1 MSFKALTKKKEIKE
15 ASGLKHFDFGGRQSK
30 NGLASE
36 TVTNFFIQQAKD
48 LGLSFVE
55 VKNFINEEESMY
67 ISWKDL
73 RKALKPIKESASK
86 FKRIAVKPINE
97 ASTMSNTKA
106 IVDTKN
112 NVVLLAKSDQYEE
125 ALVDYIKNNGS
136 ITEDDLK
143 LIDTVQQA

>member
-1 MSFKALTKKKEIKE
+1 MPLKKVTAKKPINE
-15 ASGLKHFDFGGRQSK
+15 ASGLKHFDFGEHRSK

-48 LGLSFVE
+48 LGLSFEE

-73 RKALKPIKESASK
+73 RKALKPIKESSSK

-97 ASTMSNTKA
+97 ASKMNGMKA
-106 IVDTKN
+106 IVDRENKS
-112 NVVLLAKSDQYEE
+112 VLIVREDRYEE
-125 ALVDYIKNNGS
+125 SLIDYIRQHSNVN
-136 ITEDDLK
+136 EDDLE
-143 LIDTVQQA
+143 LYDTVEQA